1 MNTLSTADLQ
11 NSNAFSLAG
20 KRILITG
27 ASSGIGHAI
36 AIVCAEMGA
45 EVIGVGRHPERLAAT
60 LERLQA
66 VSGKPHQMHQADL
79 TSTQDRQQLI
89 SCLDGQVNGV
99 VHSAGISR
107 LCPVRIINQK
117 HLDEL
122 QSINV
127 TAPTLLTQGLLQKN
141 LVAPSGSI
149 VFISSIAAH
158 VGVAGVAA
166 YSGTKAAL
174 IAISRCLSME
184 VSKHRIRSN
193 CLSPAL
199 VETPMFEG
207 TSQVV
212 GNLDKELRSYPLGV
226 GKPED
231 VANATVFLLSDASRW
246 ITGTTII
253 MGGSGF

>member
-1 MNTLSTADLQ
+1 MYG
-11 NSNAFSLAG
+11 SNVFSLAD

-27 ASSGIGHAI
+27 ASSGIGQAI
-36 AIVCAEMGA
+36 AISCAAMGA
-45 EVIGVGRHPERLAAT
+45 EIIGVGRN
-60 LERLQA
+60 LERINATRNMLRA
-66 VSGKPHQMHQADL
+66 VSDKPHVLHQSDL
-79 TSTQDRQQLI
+79 TNADEREHLI
-89 SCLDGQVNGV
+89 AELTNQVNGV

-107 LCPVRIINQK
+107 LCPMRIINQK

-122 QSINV
+122 QAINV
-127 TAPTLLTQGLLQKN
+127 TAPTMLTQSLLQKN
-141 LVAPSGSI
+141 LIAPASSI

-174 IAISRCLSME
+174 VAISRCLSME

-193 CLSPAL
+193 CLCPAL

-207 TSQVV
+207 TSKVV
-212 GNLDKELRSYPLGV
+212 GSLDKELRSYPLGL

-246 ITGTTII
+246 ITGTSIV

>member
-1 MNTLSTADLQ
+1 MQA
-11 NSNAFSLAG
+11 SNPFSLAD
-20 KRILITG
+20 KRILVTG
-27 ASSGIGHAI
+27 ATSGIGHAI
-36 AIVCAEMGA
+36 ALACARMGA
-45 EVIGVGRHPERLAAT
+45 EVIGVGRNPERLASAG
-60 LERLQA
+60 QA
-66 VSGKPHQMHQADL
+66 LNQISDKPHRMLQADL
-79 TSTQDRQQLI
+79 TNAEERQQLVQ
-89 SCLDGQVNGV
+89 SLSSQLNGV
-99 VHSAGISR
+99 VHSAGVSR
-107 LCPVRIINQK
+107 LCPVRIISQK

-122 QSINV
+122 QAINV
-127 TAPTLLTQGLLQKN
+127 TAPTMLTQALLQKN
-141 LVAPSGSI
+141 LIAPGGSI

-158 VGVAGVAA
+158 AGVAGVAA

-174 IAISRCLSME
+174 LAISRCLSME

-212 GNLDKELRSYPLGV
+212 GSLDKELRSYPLGV

-231 VANATVFLLSDASRW
+231 VANASVFLLSDASRW
-246 ITGTTII
+246 ITGTTIV

>member
-1 MNTLSTADLQ
+1 
-11 NSNAFSLAG
+11 
-20 KRILITG
+20 
-27 ASSGIGHAI
+27 
-36 AIVCAEMGA
+36 
-45 EVIGVGRHPERLAAT
+45 
-60 LERLQA
+60 
-66 VSGKPHQMHQADL
+66 
-79 TSTQDRQQLI
+79 
-89 SCLDGQVNGV
+89 
-99 VHSAGISR
+99 
-107 LCPVRIINQK
+107 
-117 HLDEL
+117 
-122 QSINV
+122 
-127 TAPTLLTQGLLQKN
+127 
-141 LVAPSGSI
+141 
-149 VFISSIAAH
+149 ISSIAAH

-246 ITGTTII
+246 ITGTTIV

>member
-1 MNTLSTADLQ
+1 MQTP
-11 NSNAFSLAG
+11 NAFSLAD

-27 ASSGIGHAI
+27 ASSGIGQAI
-36 AIVCAEMGA
+36 AIACAEMGA
-45 EVIGVGRHPERLAAT
+45 EIIGVGRNPERIAAT
-60 LERLQA
+60 RDMLQA
-66 VSGKPHQMHQADL
+66 ISNKPHVMHQADL
-79 TSTQDRQQLI
+79 TNADERQHLI
-89 SCLDGQVNGV
+89 AELANQVNGV

-122 QSINV
+122 QAINV
-127 TAPTLLTQGLLQKN
+127 TAPTMLTQALLQKN
-141 LVAPSGSI
+141 LIAPAGSI

-212 GNLDKELRSYPLGV
+212 GSLDKELRSYPLGV

-231 VANATVFLLSDASRW
+231 VANATVFLLSDAARW
-246 ITGTTII
+246 ITGTTIV